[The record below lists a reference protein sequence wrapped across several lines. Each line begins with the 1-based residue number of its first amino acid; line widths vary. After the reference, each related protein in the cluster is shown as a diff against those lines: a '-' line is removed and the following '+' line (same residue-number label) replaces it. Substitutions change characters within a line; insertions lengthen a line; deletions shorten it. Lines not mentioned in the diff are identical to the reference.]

1 MMIVNPS
8 GSYRVALTPIGS
20 GPYHLLLSKEF
31 NVNGTRYS
39 KFLDSTIYALEPK
52 QFILDSNMMALISE
66 DNYEPPLIMLGLG
79 LIWVAIIGAILL
91 WRRKR
96 RLPKKDSN
104 DYP

>member
-1 MMIVNPS
+1 
-8 GSYRVALTPIGS
+8 
-20 GPYHLLLSKEF
+20 
-31 NVNGTRYS
+31 
-39 KFLDSTIYALEPK
+39 
-52 QFILDSNMMALISE
+52 LISE